1 MTESVQTPAKPDHQ
15 RLLDEAEAAR
25 HRFVAAISALRSAGV
40 RFIDRAGP
48 LDQAL
53 LEGCRVY
60 SDRKLFLKTLPVGGV
75 VAEVGVDKGEFSR
88 YMIDT
93 LRPSKIHLFDIAPER
108 VDPANLADA
117 MRSGLAEF
125 HVGDSSI
132 NLATFA
138 NEHFD
143 LIYIDGDHS
152 YGGVQKDIL
161 AAESKLK
168 PGGLMVMNDYTA
180 WSPASMSKCGV
191 AKAANEFANSR
202 RWPVFALA
210 LQGAGYYDL
219 ALRRPIA

>member
-1 MTESVQTPAKPDHQ
+1 MTEPAQTLPKPK
-15 RLLDEAEAAR
+15 LLEEAEAAR
-25 HRFVAAISALRSAGV
+25 RKFVAAVHALSSAGIS
-40 RFIDRAGP
+40 FIDRAGP

-60 SDRKLFLKTLPVGGV
+60 SDRKLLLKTMPVGGV

-88 YMIDT
+88 YIIDT
-93 LRPSKIHLFDIAPER
+93 LRPSKLHLFDIAPER

-117 MRSGLAEF
+117 LSSGLAAF
-125 HVGDSSI
+125 HVGDSSS
-132 NLATFA
+132 NLAAFA
-138 NEHFD
+138 DEHFD

-161 AAESKLK
+161 AAEAKVK
-168 PGGLMVMNDYTA
+168 PGGLMVLNDYSA

-202 RWPVFALA
+202 RWPVVALA

-219 ALRRPIA
+219 ALRKPGS

>member
-1 MTESVQTPAKPDHQ
+1 MTESAQNQAKPDHQ
-15 RLLDEAEAAR
+15 KLLEEAEVAR
-25 HRFVAAISALRSAGV
+25 RRFVAAINALRSAGV
-40 RFIDRAGP
+40 SFIDRAGP
-48 LDQAL
+48 LDQTL

-93 LRPSKIHLFDIAPER
+93 LRPSKIHLFDIAPGR

-117 MRSGLAEF
+117 MSSGLAEF
-125 HVGDSSI
+125 HVGDSSN
-132 NLATFA
+132 NLSTFA
-138 NEHFD
+138 DEHFD

-152 YGGVQKDIL
+152 YSGVRKDIL
-161 AAESKLK
+161 AAEAKLK
-168 PGGLMVMNDYTA
+168 SGGLMVLNDYSA

-202 RWPVFALA
+202 RWPVVALA
-210 LQGAGYYDL
+210 LQGAGYYDF
-219 ALRRPIA
+219 ALRRPIV